1 MSTRRENIERICS
14 AIIPLYDPRE
24 ARNIAEWIVCEGE
37 GISRSQ
43 LVVFPDEESSVQNLD
58 SLIAELVSGRPVQ
71 YLLGYGE
78 FYGEKF
84 EVGEGVLIPRP
95 ETEELVSWICEDVAA
110 ERGGAE
116 LASAPKVKILDLCT
130 GSGCIAITLARE
142 VTDSEVT
149 ALDIS
154 PEALHYARR
163 NGSRLAPQVRIL
175 EGDVLAGVETI
186 IDEEF
191 DVIVSNPPY
200 IPASDIATMHA
211 NVRDFEPHCA
221 LFVADERPLLFYEV
235 IADSA
240 LTLLR
245 SGGRLYFEI
254 YEKLGDELCT
264 MLREKGFVEVTLR
277 RDLNDKPRMI
287 CCRKC

>member
-1 MSTRRENIERICS
+1 MTIQQFKSNAIKTLSETSPS
-14 AIIPLYDPRE
+14 AALDVSIFLQHCLGRDKTWLLMNQNSE
-24 ARNIAEWIVCEGE
+24 L
-37 GISRSQ
+37 S
-43 LVVFPDEESSVQNLD
+43 DEELAWLKDAVEKRSTGL
-58 SLIAELVSGRPVQ
+58 PVAYITGQ
-71 YLLGYGE
+71 KE
-78 FYGEKF
+78 FYGYNF
-84 EVGEGVLIPRP
+84 AVSPDVLIPKPDTEILVEKAIDVIIEKMEARP
-95 ETEELVSWICEDVAA
+95 EIVLSVCDM
-110 ERGGAE
+110 
-116 LASAPKVKILDLCT
+116 CT

-142 VTDSEVT
+142 VPDSEVT

-154 PEALHYARR
+154 PEALHYARS

-175 EGDVLAGVETI
+175 EGDVLAGVEAV

-200 IPASDIATMHA
+200 IPASDIAAMHA

-221 LFVADERPLLFYEV
+221 LFVADERPMLFYEV

-254 YEKLGDELCT
+254 YEKLGNELCT
-264 MLREKGFVEVTLR
+264 MLREKGFADVILR

-287 CCRKC
+287 CCRKR

>member
-24 ARNIAEWIVCEGE
+24 ARNIAEWVVCDRE

-43 LVVFPDEESSVQNLD
+43 LVVFADEESRIDNLD
-58 SLIAELVSGRPVQ
+58 TIISELASGRPVQ
-71 YLLGYGE
+71 YILGRSE
-78 FYGEKF
+78 FYGEEF
-84 EVGEGVLIPRP
+84 EVGEGVLVPRP
-95 ETEELVSWICEDVAA
+95 ETEELVAWICKDVRQAKRDG
-110 ERGGAE
+110 RGIPNG
-116 LASAPKVKILDLCT
+116 VRILDLCT
-130 GSGCIAITLARE
+130 GSGCIAITLARNIA
-142 VTDSEVT
+142 DSDVT

-163 NGSRLAPQVRIL
+163 NAERLSPDVQII
-175 EGDVLAGVETI
+175 EGDVLAGAERWV
-186 IDEEF
+186 DGEF

-211 NVRDFEPHCA
+211 NVRDHEPHCA
-221 LFVADERPLLFYEV
+221 LFVADERPLVFYEA

-240 LTLLR
+240 HTLLC

-254 YEKLGDELCT
+254 YEKLGSELCS
-264 MLREKGFVEVTLR
+264 MLQAKGFSDITLR
-277 RDLNDKPRMI
+277 CDLNDKPRMI
-287 CCRKC
+287 CCRKV